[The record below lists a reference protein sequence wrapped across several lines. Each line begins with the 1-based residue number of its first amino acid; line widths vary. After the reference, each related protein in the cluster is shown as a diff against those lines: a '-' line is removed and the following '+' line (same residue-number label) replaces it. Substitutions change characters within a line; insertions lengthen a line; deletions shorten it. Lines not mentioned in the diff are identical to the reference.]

1 MKKLLSICVPCYNAA
16 GYMERCLASL
26 PKGEEDVEILIVN
39 DGSTDGTA
47 GIAERYAAKYPRTV
61 RVIHQ
66 ENKGHGG
73 AVNTG
78 IREAKGLY
86 FKVVDADDRVRKEPF
101 RRIHAALQTLV
112 AADSSPDMLVSNYVY
127 DKEGEKR
134 HRVMRYANALPQE
147 RLFTWEEVM
156 HFRKGQ
162 YLLMHSVIFRTA
174 LLRVCGLRLPEHSY
188 YVDNLYVFLPLPF
201 VRTMYYLDVNFYD
214 YAIGREGQSVNEQ
227 TMIRNVDQQLAVNR
241 RMIDFFASH
250 YDAIASEK
258 KRFRYM
264 FNYLEIIMAV
274 SSVMLW
280 KSGTE
285 ENLGKKK
292 DLWTYLRKKNHRL
305 FLKMRTGIVG
315 IAFHLPGSAGR
326 RVTLFLYRV
335 MQRIFH
341 FN

>member
-1 MKKLLSICVPCYNAA
+1 MKLLSICVPCYNAA

-112 AADSSPDMLVSNYVY
+112 AAESSPDMLVSNYVY

-174 LLRVCGLRLPEHSY
+174 LLRVCEAIESGARPALVIGVPVGFVNVIEAKEALMRLPVPYIVARGRKGGSNVAAAIVHAA
-188 YVDNLYVFLPLPF
+188 LYQL
-201 VRTMYYLDVNFYD
+201 
-214 YAIGREGQSVNEQ
+214 REREV
-227 TMIRNVDQQLAVNR
+227 
-241 RMIDFFASH
+241 
-250 YDAIASEK
+250 
-258 KRFRYM
+258 
-264 FNYLEIIMAV
+264 
-274 SSVMLW
+274 
-280 KSGTE
+280 
-285 ENLGKKK
+285 
-292 DLWTYLRKKNHRL
+292 
-305 FLKMRTGIVG
+305 
-315 IAFHLPGSAGR
+315 
-326 RVTLFLYRV
+326 
-335 MQRIFH
+335 
-341 FN
+341 